1 MLVHIYQQTQE
12 IFMFRKLENVKKKR
26 QRSSSREKQ
35 SVQQYS
41 NNRSN
46 IVSEARDKVVN
57 IEKPLSSID
66 LNKLIKELN
75 IKKFRGVFSRDN
87 LPKRIRKEECAIINL
102 DDVSGPGTHWVC
114 WRNMDEDVCE
124 YFDSFGLSIPFEVE
138 KYLIKS
144 GKNLFH
150 SPNEIQERLSVLC
163 GHWCLYY
170 LIERQ
175 NGKGIFEVLRN
186 PEFSPNNQMVKYNFL
201 KRYFNIK

>member
-1 MLVHIYQQTQE
+1 M
-12 IFMFRKLENVKKKR
+12 K
-26 QRSSSREKQ
+26 SRL
-35 SVQQYS
+35 
-41 NNRSN
+41 
-46 IVSEARDKVVN
+46 SEARARDLN

-66 LNKLIKELN
+66 LNKLVKELG

-87 LPKRIRKEECAIINL
+87 LPKRIRKDECGTINL
-102 DDVSGPGTHWVC
+102 DDFSGPGTHCVC

-150 SPNEIQERLSVLC
+150 SPDEIQERLSVLC
-163 GHWCLYY
+163 GYWCLYY

-175 NGKGIFEVLRN
+175 NGRETFEVLHN
-186 PEFSPNNQMVKYNFL
+186 TEFSPNNQMVNYNFL
-201 KRYFNIK
+201 KRYFNTK